1 MDRET
6 LGNVLF
12 LSSLLTV
19 GCASGSE
26 GQGPR
31 PGPFVTGGGDES
43 GSNDSWTDPLET
55 TGEPG
60 TSGADSDDDWPS
72 EGETGVVS
80 SDTGD
85 MPPPGDDPDAG
96 SDSDSE
102 TGMGGGSTGSMSGG
116 AESGGYDETTGY
128 MPPMGGDPCPALA
141 QLYADCNPDYIYEYE
156 VELCNQAR
164 ANAAA
169 ESPACGDAHA
179 EYLAC
184 LSTLDCASLLA
195 PGVPFPCVL
204 QAAGMDLACL

>member
-12 LSSLLTV
+12 LTSLLSV

-31 PGPFVTGGGDES
+31 PGPFMTGSGDDGGSSDT
-43 GSNDSWTDPLET
+43 WTDPLET
-55 TGEPG
+55 TGAPG
-60 TSGADSDDDWPS
+60 TSGGDDDDSDSGWPS

-80 SDTGD
+80 SSTGG
-85 MPPPGDDPDAG
+85 MPPGDDSSD
-96 SDSDSE
+96 DSDS
-102 TGMGGGSTGSMSGG
+102 GMSGGSTGSPSGRD
-116 AESGGYDETTGY
+116 ESGGYDDDTTGY
-128 MPPMGGDPCPALA
+128 MPPVGDDPCPALA
-141 QLYADCNPDYIYEYE
+141 QRYADCNPDYIYEYE
-156 VELCNQAR
+156 IELCNDAR
-164 ANAAA
+164 ANAEAQ
-169 ESPACGDAHA
+169 SPACGDAHA

-184 LSTLDCASLLA
+184 LSTLDCAALLA